1 MISEMLAEL
10 DERYIA
16 RVVAMPHNDF
26 RARYHLDSNTV
37 RTFDEFDR
45 KIGDYLNQHS
55 SACVSHGGILS
66 QSEARSRAKEIIE
79 REFRRRLP
87 GSDIVNAYNDAHD
100 GTNNG
105 MRSVLDVIADGLK
118 NESIERHVRDVF
130 DRYVSP
136 NSWSQK
142 VQIIREL
149 IDHCGDFL
157 SSSIR
162 SNPAEQFAHAY
173 QECIRT
179 YTDALQTTSNLFRRL

>member
-16 RVVAMPHNDF
+16 QVVAMPHNDF
-26 RARYHLDSNTV
+26 RASYHLNSNTV
-37 RTFDEFDR
+37 QTFDEFNR
-45 KIGDYLNQHS
+45 IIGDYLNQHVS
-55 SACVSHGGILS
+55 VCVSHGGILS
-66 QSEARSRAKEIIE
+66 ESEAASRAKEIIE
-79 REFRRRLP
+79 TEYRRRK
-87 GSDIVNAYNDAHD
+87 GDIVMAYNDAHD

-118 NESIERHVRDVF
+118 NESIARHVRDVF